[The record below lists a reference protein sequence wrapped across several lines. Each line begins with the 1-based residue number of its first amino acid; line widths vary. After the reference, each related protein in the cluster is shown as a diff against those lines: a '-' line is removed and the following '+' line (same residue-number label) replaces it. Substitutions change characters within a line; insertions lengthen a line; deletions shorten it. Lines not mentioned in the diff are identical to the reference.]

1 MDSLM
6 FLKDFCER
14 YKISKHLQAGFVE
27 FSRFRDDRLT
37 ESQWI
42 DEYEKFCG
50 RKIAIR
56 LVADNAKLASYP
68 NPVTETENAEDWLPS
83 ADNASKPSEVSG
95 FAPLSFVSHET
106 SEVSRSSQSSSRG
119 KVSEEKT
126 TSTDNTKSRKSAAL
140 QSEKFKG
147 SEK

>member
-6 FLKDFCER
+6 FLKDFCEFN
-14 YKISKHLQAGFVE
+14 KISKHLQAGFIE
-27 FSRFRDDRLT
+27 FSRFRDERLT

-68 NPVTETENAEDWLPS
+68 NPVTESENAEDWLPS
-83 ADNASKPSEVSG
+83 ADNASKPSEALG
-95 FAPLSFVSHET
+95 FAPLSFVSQEAT

-126 TSTDNTKSRKSAAL
+126 TSTDNTKSCESAAL
-140 QSEKFKG
+140 QS
-147 SEK
+147 